1 VEILGETHDK
11 VSGPVLGN
19 NSSFNVFIS
28 GISFFLVI
36 RLWQEVSISLSFNYI
51 EETECYQY
59 SLSSCIYLSISN
71 KTPG

>member
-1 VEILGETHDK
+1 MLGETHDT

-19 NSSFNVFIS
+19 NSSFRVSIPA
-28 GISFFLVI
+28 ISFFLVI
-36 RLWQEVSISLSFNYI
+36 HMWQEGSMSLSFNNI

-59 SLSSCIYLSISN
+59 SLSSCIYPSISN